1 MHPVMVVGI
10 ALAFIGFGL
19 FAGVLFDSGGA
30 SKSMQFQVIGEVLG
44 GWHGLGRRRTML
56 VGLFMVVLGTCTTFA
71 GVTAHDAGRRQRCQS
86 YCLQQGYT
94 RGEIGPTDAT
104 PAGGDR
110 RVAFVACTCI
120 RADGARTQTR
130 ADGL

>member
-1 MHPVMVVGI
+1 MHPVMAVGI

-19 FAGVLFDSGGA
+19 FAGVLFGSGGA
-30 SKSMQFQVIGEVLG
+30 SKSRQFQVIGEVLG
-44 GWHGLGRRRTML
+44 GRHGPGRRRAML
-56 VGLFMVVLGTCTTFA
+56 VGLVMTVLGTCTTFA
-71 GVTAHDAGRRQRCQS
+71 GVTAQDAGRRQRCQS

-94 RGEIGPTDAT
+94 RGEIGPSDAT
-104 PAGGDR
+104 AAGGGR
-110 RVAFVACTCI
+110 RVAFVACTCT